1 MCMILFFTQIY
12 QHNKITFQ
20 MIVYNQ
26 YEDTVTR
33 GLDPLKSG
41 RPIWPV
47 QASRSPLSAEL
58 ASKMPHLDVSSIL
71 LIAAIVHLPER
82 PYGTITRLADAY
94 RISRVSVY
102 ALEERVISRLTQP
115 TEPAMPLLLPI
126 PTDGEESLKAR
137 IDRLILTVL
146 FPGNA
151 SIRPTQVILEE
162 ALGVLRSVGYI
173 STVRLEAG
181 IKAGAFLS
189 RINYAPL
196 GPTILMRDETFFQ
209 GWPMLLTVDPVTT
222 VITSAQ
228 VTLDCK
234 ADTWAVELMEVQEQ
248 GLLLA
253 GLTEDMAK
261 MYDKSVNLAEIE
273 DVLQQKDIW
282 HLERDGGKVHR
293 ALKKAAYGAISTV
306 INLEKRLLKKW
317 DDTLFEEKYIPAV
330 TKEEQ
335 AIEQYDEF
343 EEWLGH
349 LCDALELV
357 DIRSGEI
364 REAAVN
370 QWLLEEVITGMEGI
384 EHNLIE
390 KYAKTLR
397 NHQSQL
403 LTFLDWI
410 AEALTG
416 YDNTLSATIPDENAR
431 LQFIQAVAR
440 SWKLNQTQINGHTQW
455 KKKAEEAVALVE
467 SLTKTNEELAE
478 FALSLW
484 QILDASGRTS
494 SLIESINSLLKSFFR
509 NRKGFKN
516 RETMQAFL
524 NLFVL
529 WHNTRVYASRNKRG
543 GKSPFQH
550 AGIELESDD
559 WLTLL
564 GYSPAN

>member
-1 MCMILFFTQIY
+1 MIMFFTQTY

-33 GLDPLKSG
+33 GSDPLKSG
-41 RPIWPV
+41 RPILPV
-47 QASRSPLSAEL
+47 RASRSPLSAEL

-71 LIAAIVHLPER
+71 LIAAIVHLPDR

-94 RISRVSVY
+94 NISRVSVY
-102 ALEERVISRLTQP
+102 ALEERVISRLAQQP
-115 TEPAMPLLLPI
+115 MESVTPLSLPV
-126 PTDGEESLKAR
+126 PSESKESLKVR

-162 ALGVLRSVGYI
+162 ALGVLRCVGYI
-173 STVRLEAG
+173 SAVRFDAG
-181 IKAGAFLS
+181 IKAGAFLRS
-189 RINYAPL
+189 INYAPL

-209 GWPMLLTVDPVTT
+209 GRPMLLTVDPVTT
-222 VITSAQ
+222 VITSAE
-228 VTLDCK
+228 VTADCK
-234 ADTWAVELMEVQEQ
+234 ADTWAIELMEVQEQ
-248 GLLLA
+248 GLSLA

-261 MYDKSVNLAEIE
+261 MYDKSVKLAEIE

-293 ALKKAAYGAISTV
+293 ALKKAAYGAIATV
-306 INLEKRLLKKW
+306 INLEKALLKKW
-317 DDTLFEEKYIPAV
+317 DDALFEEKYIPAV
-330 TKEEQ
+330 AKEEN
-335 AIEQYDEF
+335 AIKQYDEF
-343 EEWLGH
+343 EEWLAH

-364 REAAVN
+364 REAAVS

-384 EHNLIE
+384 EHKRVQ

-403 LTFLDWI
+403 LTFLDWV
-410 AEALTG
+410 AEALAG
-416 YDNTLSATIPDENAR
+416 YDDTLSATIPDENAR

-455 KKKAEEAVALVE
+455 KKEAEKAAALVK
-467 SLTKTNEELAE
+467 SLTNTDEELAE
-478 FALSLW
+478 FALSLC

-529 WHNTRVYASRNKRG
+529 WHNTRVYASRSKRG
-543 GKSPFQH
+543 GKSPFRH
-550 AGIELESDD
+550 AGIELENDD
-559 WLTLL
+559 WLMLL
-564 GYSPAN
+564 GYPSAR

>member
-1 MCMILFFTQIY
+1 MILFFAQTY
-12 QHNKITFQ
+12 QYNKITFQ

-33 GLDPLKSG
+33 GSDPLKSG
-41 RPIWPV
+41 RPILP
-47 QASRSPLSAEL
+47 ARESRSPLSAEL

-71 LIAAIVHLPER
+71 LIAAIVHLPDR
-82 PYGTITRLADAY
+82 PYGIITRLADAY
-94 RISRVSVY
+94 NISRVSVY
-102 ALEERVISRLTQP
+102 ALGERVISRLAQHP
-115 TEPAMPLLLPI
+115 TEPAMPLSLPV
-126 PTDGEESLKAR
+126 PTDSKESLKSR
-137 IDRLILTVL
+137 VDRLILTAL

-151 SIRPTQVILEE
+151 SIRPTQAILKE
-162 ALGVLRSVGYI
+162 ALDVVRSVGYI
-173 STVRLEAG
+173 STLRVEAG
-181 IKAGAFLS
+181 QKAGAILN
-189 RINYAPL
+189 RINYEPL

-222 VITSAQ
+222 IITSAQ
-228 VTLDCK
+228 VTLDRK

-248 GLLLA
+248 ALSLA

-261 MYDKSVNLAEIE
+261 MYDRSVELAGIE
-273 DVLQQKDIW
+273 DVLQQKDTW
-282 HLERDGGKVHR
+282 HLERDGGKVHSV
-293 ALKKAAYGAISTV
+293 LEKAAHGAITTV
-306 INLEKRLLKKW
+306 INVEKALLKKW
-317 DDTLFEEKYIPAV
+317 DDALFEEKYIPAV
-330 TKEEQ
+330 AKEEQ

-357 DIRSGEI
+357 DLRSGEI
-364 REAAVN
+364 REAAVS
-370 QWLLEEVITGMEGI
+370 QWLLGEVITGMEGI
-384 EHNLIE
+384 EHKRVK

-403 LTFLDWI
+403 LTFLNWI
-410 AEALTG
+410 AEALTE
-416 YDNTLSATIPDENAR
+416 YDDTLSALIPDKNAR

-440 SWKLNQTQINGHTQW
+440 SWKLNQTQINGHTRW
-455 KKKAEEAVALVE
+455 KKEAEKAAALVG
-467 SLTKTNEELAE
+467 SLTDTDEQLAE
-478 FALSLW
+478 FALSLR
-484 QILDASGRTS
+484 QMLDASGRTS

-516 RETMQAFL
+516 QETMQAFL

-529 WHNTRVYASRNKRG
+529 WHNMRIYASRSKRG

-550 AGIELESDD
+550 AGIELENDD

-564 GYSPAN
+564 GYLPAS

>member
-1 MCMILFFTQIY
+1 
-12 QHNKITFQ
+12 

-26 YEDTVTR
+26 YEDTITR
-33 GLDPLKSG
+33 GSDPLKSG
-41 RPIWPV
+41 RPILAAR
-47 QASRSPLSAEL
+47 ASRSPLSAEL

-71 LIAAIVHLPER
+71 LIAAIVHLPDR
-82 PYGTITRLADAY
+82 PYGTITRLAEAY
-94 RISRVSVY
+94 NISRVSVY
-102 ALEERVISRLTQP
+102 ALEERVISRLAQP
-115 TEPAMPLLLPI
+115 PEQAASLPLPLLA
-126 PTDGEESLKAR
+126 PTDSKESLKAR

-162 ALGVLRSVGYI
+162 ALGELRSIGYI
-173 STVRLEAG
+173 SKVRFDAG

-189 RINYAPL
+189 GINYAPL

-209 GWPMLLTVDPVTT
+209 GRPMLLTVDPVTT

-228 VTLDCK
+228 VAADCK
-234 ADTWAVELMEVQEQ
+234 ADTWAIELMEVQEQ
-248 GLLLA
+248 GLSLA

-261 MYDKSVNLAEIE
+261 MYDLSVELAEIE
-273 DVLQQKDIW
+273 DVLQQKDTW

-293 ALKKAAYGAISTV
+293 ALKKAAYGAITTV
-306 INLEKRLLKKW
+306 INLEKTLLKKW
-317 DDTLFEEKYIPAV
+317 DDALFEEKYIPAV
-330 TKEEQ
+330 AKEAN

-364 REAAVN
+364 REAAVS

-384 EHNLIE
+384 EHKRVK

-403 LTFLDWI
+403 LTFLDWT

-416 YDNTLSATIPDENAR
+416 YDDTLSAIIPDENAR

-455 KKKAEEAVALVE
+455 KKEAEKAASLVE
-467 SLTKTNEELAE
+467 SLTNTDETLAE
-478 FALSLW
+478 LALSLC

-529 WHNTRVYASRNKRG
+529 WHNTRVYASRSKRG

-564 GYSPAN
+564 GYPPAS

>member
-1 MCMILFFTQIY
+1 
-12 QHNKITFQ
+12 

-33 GLDPLKSG
+33 GFDPLKSG
-41 RPIWPV
+41 RPILPAR
-47 QASRSPLSAEL
+47 ASRSPLAVEL
-58 ASKMPHLDVSSIL
+58 ASKMTHLDVSSIL
-71 LIAAIVHLPER
+71 LIAAIVHLPDR

-94 RISRVSVY
+94 NISRVSVY
-102 ALEERVISRLTQP
+102 ALGERVISRLTQP
-115 TEPAMPLLLPI
+115 LEQATPLSLPVSTESK
-126 PTDGEESLKAR
+126 ENLKAR

-162 ALGVLRSVGYI
+162 VFGKSRCVGYI
-173 STVRLEAG
+173 SNVRFNAG
-181 IKAGAFLS
+181 IKAGTFL
-189 RINYAPL
+189 RGINYAPL

-209 GWPMLLTVDPVTT
+209 GHPMLLTVDPVTT

-228 VTLDCK
+228 VTSDCK

-248 GLLLA
+248 GLSLA

-261 MYDKSVNLAEIE
+261 MYDLSAELAEIE

-293 ALKKAAYGAISTV
+293 ALEKAAHGAITTV
-306 INLEKRLLKKW
+306 TNLEKTLLKKW
-317 DDTLFEEKYIPAV
+317 DDTLFEEKYIAAV
-330 TKEEQ
+330 AKEEQ

-364 REAAVN
+364 REAVVS
-370 QWLLEEVITGMEGI
+370 QWLLEEVVTGMEGI
-384 EHNLIE
+384 AHKRIK

-397 NHQSQL
+397 NHQPQL

-416 YDNTLSATIPDENAR
+416 YDDTLSATIPDENAR
-431 LQFIQAVAR
+431 LQFMQAVAR

-455 KKKAEEAVALVE
+455 KKEAEKAAALVE
-467 SLTKTNEELAE
+467 SLTNTNEKLAE
-478 FALSLW
+478 FALSLC

-564 GYSPAN
+564 GYPPAK

>member
-1 MCMILFFTQIY
+1 MFFAQTY
-12 QHNKITFQ
+12 QYNKITFQ

-33 GLDPLKSG
+33 GFNPLKSG
-41 RPIWPV
+41 RLILP
-47 QASRSPLSAEL
+47 ARGSRSPLSIEL

-71 LIAAIVHLPER
+71 LIAAIVHLPDR

-94 RISRVSVY
+94 NISRVSVY
-102 ALEERVISRLTQP
+102 ALEERVISRLAQQP
-115 TEPAMPLLLPI
+115 VEPAMPLSLSI
-126 PTDGEESLKAR
+126 PADSKESIKLR
-137 IDRLILTVL
+137 IDRLILTAL

-151 SIRPTQVILEE
+151 SIRPTQAILKE
-162 ALGVLRSVGYI
+162 ALDVLRSVGYI
-173 STVRLEAG
+173 STLRVEAG
-181 IKAGAFLS
+181 QKAGAILN
-189 RINYAPL
+189 RINYEPL

-228 VTLDCK
+228 VTLDRK
-234 ADTWAVELMEVQEQ
+234 ADTWAVELMEIQEQ
-248 GLLLA
+248 GLSLA

-261 MYDKSVNLAEIE
+261 MYDKSVKLAEIE
-273 DVLQQKDIW
+273 DVLQQKDTW
-282 HLERDGGKVHR
+282 HLERDGGKVHN
-293 ALKKAAYGAISTV
+293 ALEKAAHGAITTV
-306 INLEKRLLKKW
+306 IKLEKALLKKW
-317 DDTLFEEKYIPAV
+317 DDAVFEEKYIPAV
-330 TKEEQ
+330 AKEEQ

-364 REAAVN
+364 REAAVS
-370 QWLLEEVITGMEGI
+370 QWLLGEVITGMEGI
-384 EHNLIE
+384 EHKRVK

-403 LTFLDWI
+403 LTFLNWV
-410 AEALTG
+410 AKALTE
-416 YDNTLSATIPDENAR
+416 YDDTLSALIPDKNAR
-431 LQFIQAVAR
+431 QQFIQAVAR
-440 SWKLNQTQINGHTQW
+440 SWKLNQTQINGHTRW
-455 KKKAEEAVALVE
+455 KKEAAKAAALVE
-467 SLTKTNEELAE
+467 SLTDTNLQLAE
-478 FALSLW
+478 FALSLR

-529 WHNTRVYASRNKRG
+529 WHNMRVYASRSKRG

-564 GYSPAN
+564 GYLPAN

>member
-1 MCMILFFTQIY
+1 
-12 QHNKITFQ
+12 

-33 GLDPLKSG
+33 GFDLLKSG
-41 RPIWPV
+41 RPILPAR
-47 QASRSPLSAEL
+47 ASRSPLSVEL
-58 ASKMPHLDVSSIL
+58 ARKMTHLDVSSIL
-71 LIAAIVHLPER
+71 FIAAIVHLPDR
-82 PYGTITRLADAY
+82 PYGIITRLADAY
-94 RISRVSVY
+94 NISRVSVY
-102 ALEERVISRLTQP
+102 ALGERVISRLTQP
-115 TEPAMPLLLPI
+115 LEQATPLSLPVSTESK
-126 PTDGEESLKAR
+126 ENLKVR

-162 ALGVLRSVGYI
+162 VFGKSRCVGYI
-173 STVRLEAG
+173 SNVRFNAG
-181 IKAGAFLS
+181 IKAGTFL
-189 RINYAPL
+189 RGINYAPL

-209 GWPMLLTVDPVTT
+209 GHPMLLTVDPVTT

-228 VTLDCK
+228 VTADCK

-261 MYDKSVNLAEIE
+261 MYDLSVELAEIE

-293 ALKKAAYGAISTV
+293 ALKKAAYGAIATV
-306 INLEKRLLKKW
+306 ISLEKTLLKKW
-317 DDTLFEEKYIPAV
+317 DDTLFEEKYIVAV
-330 TKEEQ
+330 AKEEQ

-364 REAAVN
+364 REAVVN
-370 QWLLEEVITGMEGI
+370 QWLLEEVVTGMEGI
-384 EHNLIE
+384 EHKRIK

-397 NHQSQL
+397 NHQPQL

-416 YDNTLSATIPDENAR
+416 YDDTLSATIPDENAR
-431 LQFIQAVAR
+431 LQFMQAVAR
-440 SWKLNQTQINGHTQW
+440 NWKLNQTQINGHTQW
-455 KKKAEEAVALVE
+455 KKEAEKAAALVE
-467 SLTKTNEELAE
+467 SLTNTNEKLAE
-478 FALSLW
+478 FALSLC

-550 AGIELESDD
+550 AGIELESND

-564 GYSPAN
+564 GYPPAK